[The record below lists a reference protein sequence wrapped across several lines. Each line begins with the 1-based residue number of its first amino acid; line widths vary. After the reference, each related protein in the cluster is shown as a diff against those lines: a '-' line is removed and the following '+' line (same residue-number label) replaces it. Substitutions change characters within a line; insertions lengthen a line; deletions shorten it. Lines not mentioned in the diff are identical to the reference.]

1 MAGDRRIVH
10 GPQAYH
16 HERMPMSLTMGGED
30 GLFGDASPQG
40 LAGIL
45 GRALGAVCSRCAGTA
60 AASAGSKLVD
70 IFGFDGAG
78 LDRSPNAPGR
88 TAKGPPLHPDRPAK
102 TRRAPSSARPVSAE
116 ASCCGPSTTYVPMHC
131 ACVHARAIAR
141 ARMRLCICTHTRG
154 ACDSAGRPPAE
165 RGTSCPSR
173 GCSRAP

>member
-45 GRALGAVCSRCAGTA
+45 GRAPGAVYSRCTGAA

-102 TRRAPSSARPVSAE
+102 A
-116 ASCCGPSTTYVPMHC
+116 
-131 ACVHARAIAR
+131 
-141 ARMRLCICTHTRG
+141 
-154 ACDSAGRPPAE
+154 
-165 RGTSCPSR
+165 
-173 GCSRAP
+173 